1 LADEGKEKK
10 VVHTLD
16 NFLGLEPDS
25 WKNSEKEPEP
35 VKVVKAEKSEKAK
48 AKKPR
53 KHRSQ
58 AERDREWRIKI
69 IEKEHKLDGKS
80 KTINLQRCFLTR
92 LRVSQEVWEE
102 VRARTLESL
111 CKWASEA
118 EERAAKKGKK
128 TIQMED
134 VI

>member
-1 LADEGKEKK
+1 MADEGKEKK

-16 NFLGLEPDS
+16 NFLGLEP
-25 WKNSEKEPEP
+25 NSSSKQEEPKP
-35 VKVVKAEKSEKAK
+35 VKAMPEKTEKK

-53 KHRSQ
+53 KHRSKT
-58 AERDREWRIKI
+58 ERDREWRIKV

-80 KTINLQRCFLTR
+80 KTINLQRCFLTK

-102 VRARTLESL
+102 IRARTLESL
-111 CKWASEA
+111 CKWATEA
-118 EERAAKKGKK
+118 EERAAKKGRK
-128 TIQMED
+128 TVILED